1 MPNIWVCIILYVLL
15 CIVILAL
22 FMGFSFYC
30 IFPWYLSIEDTY
42 VGNIRIYGQYLSREK
57 EGC

>member
-30 IFPWYLSIEDTY
+30 IFPWYLSIGDTY
-42 VGNIRIYGQYLSREK
+42 VGNIRIYGQYLGREK
-57 EGC
+57 EGY